1 MEVFTKIRDLKSRI
15 KDIRAKKKTI
25 GLVPTMGSLHEG
37 HLSLVRQS
45 IYKTDCTVVS
55 LFVNPAQFGPNED
68 FKEYPRDL
76 KRDTGMLEAEG
87 VDILFHPGV
96 EEIYP
101 EDYKTYVE
109 VSDLQDKLLGH
120 SRPGH
125 FRGVCTVVLKLLH
138 IVGPDISFFGQ
149 KDAEQAVILKKMV
162 HDLNLE
168 TKIDVLPT
176 VRDPDGLA
184 LSSRNKYLTPEQ
196 RRSALSLSRS
206 LITAQEMIDK
216 GERNPDKIIRRIKE
230 FIKLEPE
237 IKIDYIDIVDKDNL
251 NSLTKIERN
260 ALIILAVLVGDVRLI
275 DNAFLDI
282 ME

>member
-1 MEVFTKIRDLKSRI
+1 MEVFTKIRDLKSKI
-15 KDIRAKKKTI
+15 KDIRAFKKTI

-45 IYKTDCTVVS
+45 NYKTDCTVVS

-68 FKEYPRDL
+68 FKEYPRDI
-76 KRDTGMLEAEG
+76 KRDTEILEKEG
-87 VDILFHPGV
+87 VEILFQPEV

-109 VSDLQDKLLGH
+109 VCDLQDKLLGH

-125 FRGVCTVVLKLLH
+125 FRGVCTVVLKLFH
-138 IVGPDISFFGQ
+138 IVEPDISFFGQ

-237 IKIDYIDIVDKDNL
+237 TKIEYIDIVDNDNL

-260 ALIILAVLVGDVRLI
+260 ALIILAVLVGDIRLI
-275 DNAFLDI
+275 DNAFIDI
-282 ME
+282 KE